1 MNKTVL
7 ITGATGMVGS
17 LVLKNALASKYISKV
32 IVYGRSS
39 VDFEHEKMQEFLS
52 PVFTQFPVSFLKE
65 LPSIDHVL
73 FCVGVYTGVVKRDIF
88 RQITVDYP
96 VELAKQHLLV
106 NPKGCFSLLSGQGAD
121 RSERS
126 RMMFAKD
133 KGQAENI
140 LSGLYNGSFFTF
152 RPGYI
157 YPVERRTE
165 PNFSYKMS
173 RLLYPLLKNLGPK
186 FSITS
191 HQLAKGILKSVT
203 LLPTKEILENQEI
216 LNYLKQ

>member
-1 MNKTVL
+1 
-7 ITGATGMVGS
+7 MVGS

-133 KGQAENI
+133 KGQAENT
-140 LSGLYNGSFFTF
+140 LSELYNGSFFTF

-157 YPVERRTE
+157 YPVEKRVE
-165 PNFSYKMS
+165 PNFSYRIS
-173 RLLYPLLKNLGPK
+173 RLVYPLFKALGPK

-191 HQLAKGILKSVT
+191 HQLAKGILKSAM
-203 LLPTKEILENQEI
+203 LLPPKEILENQEI
-216 LNYLKQ
+216 LNYLKK